1 MVIQRI
7 GGPEV
12 FAGIVAGILTDAKVA
27 GVAKQRIISDL
38 TRMMQHVETKSKPP
52 ADLSNYATD
61 DLRAL
66 MGEIVTELETQS
78 AGSPDTG
85 RDGGRD
91 AAAVDTAA
99 AATEEGRAPEVER
112 PS

>member
-12 FAGIVAGILTDAKVA
+12 FAGIVAGVLTDAKVA
-27 GVAKQRIISDL
+27 GVAKQRMISDL
-38 TRMMQHVETKSKPP
+38 TRMMQHVELKSKPP
-52 ADLSNYATD
+52 ADLSNYSTD

-66 MGEIVTELETQS
+66 MGEIVSELESQC

-91 AAAVDTAA
+91 APAVDPSAA
-99 AATEEGRAPEVER
+99 AEGEGPQEVQR
-112 PS
+112 PA